1 MSIHRKML
9 LLLGGFLLIT
19 LVLTFGSYSLT
30 GRTIRARM
38 EKTVLA
44 VMNEK
49 GVALSR
55 YFSKLTSMV
64 ALLAETLPSLQN
76 DGTPE
81 NYRNLFSRYLQHA
94 LSGDVQ
100 NVFMG
105 FEDGQFIDATGW
117 TVPPGYDLKK
127 RNWYSEAVS
136 KGKAILTAPYKD
148 LITGDPIIS
157 VVAPVFTAGGELMGV
172 AGFDV
177 NITAIT
183 ESFSKQNFFGVELP
197 FLVDREGHFI
207 AGALPGWTLPESIL
221 NPSADVSPELAAA
234 GSALLSGEKGPIPLP
249 FQGDGATLY
258 ASPAGETLLMGILLP
273 DSLPRAF
280 IRDISLLHLFGGFTT
295 ILLALVLLVP
305 VVFEISRS
313 FSSLSA
319 TLDRLRAKI
328 PAVWDLGEA
337 SDSVQAIAIEIGEA
351 MESTRVPEFRRL
363 IASMESTL
371 HTIARQGERISA
383 LTEEGEM
390 TRRDLCETNEE
401 LTKRQQIW
409 KNTLEVVEAMATPGE
424 VEKKLPLI
432 VESIRK
438 STGAFGVLIS
448 HPSSG
453 ILEIVASCGYDG
465 LDLTEFQTPLQ
476 GTVAGKAFEE
486 GQALW
491 IEDVSQE
498 REYLEVHPL
507 IVTEVEIPLFHLGNP
522 KGVLEVAFDRRVP
535 RNDDLLETLL
545 PVASALAGLL
555 EVEDA
560 HGEIKR
566 SYRYLAEKLQS
577 VTEIYHFETADHM
590 DRIGAYSR
598 LIARGLGRSAE
609 EQEDIAIFSR
619 LHDIGKLRVPLEIL
633 AKSGP
638 LTEEERGTVQI
649 HSLWGAELMGGG
661 EWLDMARS
669 ICLTHHEKW
678 DGSGYPVGLAGE
690 AIPWEGQVVALADVY
705 DALRSHRVYKEAMT
719 HKEAARIILEG
730 DGRTEPAHFSP
741 EVLKVFRRYSDEMN
755 DIFEEYGT

>member
-9 LLLGGFLLIT
+9 LLLSGFLLIT

-30 GRTIRARM
+30 GRSVRARM
-38 EKTVLA
+38 EKTTLA
-44 VMNEK
+44 VVNEK
-49 GVALSR
+49 GIALSR

-81 NYRNLFSRYLQHA
+81 DYRNLFSRSLQRA

-105 FEDGQFIDATGW
+105 FNDGQFIDATGW
-117 TVPPGYDLKK
+117 TAPPEYDLRK
-127 RNWYSEAVS
+127 RSWYSEAIS

-148 LITGDPIIS
+148 LITGDPIVS
-157 VVAPVFTAGGELMGV
+157 VAAPVFTAGGELMGV
-172 AGFDV
+172 VGFDV
-177 NITAIT
+177 NIASIA
-183 ESFSKQNFFGVELP
+183 ENFSKKKFFGVELP
-197 FLVDREGHFI
+197 FLVDREGSFL
-207 AGALPGWTLPESIL
+207 AGALPGWTMSESIL
-221 NPSADVSPELAAA
+221 TPSADVSPELAAA
-234 GSALLSGEKGPIPLP
+234 GRALLSGEQGPIPLS
-249 FQGDGATLY
+249 FQGERATLF
-258 ASPAGETLLMGILLP
+258 ASPAGEGLIMGILLP
-273 DSLPRAF
+273 DSRPQGF
-280 IRDISLLHLFGGFTT
+280 IRDVSLLHLFGGFTI

-313 FSSLSA
+313 FASLSA

-351 MESTRVPEFRRL
+351 VESTRVPEFRRL

-371 HTIARQGERISA
+371 HTIARQGEKISA
-383 LTEEGEM
+383 LTEEGKM
-390 TRRDLCETNEE
+390 TRRDLHETNEE

-409 KNTLEVVEAMATPGE
+409 KNTLEVMEAMATPGE
-424 VEKKLPLI
+424 AGKKLPLI

-465 LDLTEFQTPLQ
+465 LDLTEFRTPLQ
-476 GTVAGKAFEE
+476 GTVASRTFEE
-486 GQALW
+486 GVPLW
-491 IEDVSQE
+491 IEDVSRE
-498 REYLEVHPL
+498 EEYLEVHPL
-507 IVTEVEIPLFHLGNP
+507 VVTEVEVPLFHLGNP

-598 LIARGLGRSAE
+598 LIARGLGRSIE

-619 LHDIGKLRVPLEIL
+619 LHDIGKLRVPLTIL
-633 AKSGP
+633 AKPGL
-638 LTEEERGTVQI
+638 LTEEERETVQT

-705 DALRSHRVYKEAMT
+705 DALRSHRVYKEKMP
-719 HKEAARIILEG
+719 HEEAVRIILEG
-730 DGRTEPAHFSP
+730 DGRTEPGHFSP
-741 EVLKVFRRYSDEMN
+741 EIREVFRRYSGEMN
-755 DIFEEYGT
+755 DIFEQSRT